1 MRVLVT
7 GGYGLIG
14 SACLA
19 RLHGAGHDVAA
30 SGRSIG
36 TARRRFAYAQWI
48 EADFSRLRD
57 AEAWQA
63 LLNNIDAVVNCVGVL
78 QNGLR
83 DDVQRVQLAGTVALF
98 DGCVRTGVKRVVH
111 ISAMGADAAGPSSF
125 SRTKAAAEAHLRTLA
140 LDWVILRPALV
151 LGPAVYGGTA
161 MLRGIAAWPLVVP
174 VIQADARVQVVS
186 LDDVAETVARLLL
199 PAAPGKVSWDVA
211 HRQVHT
217 LSDIV
222 TAIRGWLGFTPRRVL
237 RLPDAVAKAVGFS
250 ADALGWLGWRSPARS
265 TSLAQLTTG
274 VVGDPEPWVAA
285 TGIQPKSLDQIL
297 AARPANVQ
305 DRWFARLYLLKPF
318 AIFILAVA
326 SFTTS
331 ALQFVSAWKNAAAM
345 PSGVPFT
352 AWAVYMLP
360 ALIGGGLALL
370 VGFGLIVRST
380 ARLALIMLLVLTLLH
395 AADDVMSAWHFEFF
409 PFGVLAY
416 EVPIV
421 LAMLLTLAILDER

>member
-1 MRVLVT
+1 
-7 GGYGLIG
+7 
-14 SACLA
+14 
-19 RLHGAGHDVAA
+19 
-30 SGRSIG
+30 
-36 TARRRFAYAQWI
+36 
-48 EADFSRLRD
+48 
-57 AEAWQA
+57 
-63 LLNNIDAVVNCVGVL
+63 
-78 QNGLR
+78 
-83 DDVQRVQLAGTVALF
+83 
-98 DGCVRTGVKRVVH
+98 
-111 ISAMGADAAGPSSF
+111 
-125 SRTKAAAEAHLRTLA
+125 
-140 LDWVILRPALV
+140 
-151 LGPAVYGGTA
+151 
-161 MLRGIAAWPLVVP
+161 
-174 VIQADARVQVVS
+174 
-186 LDDVAETVARLLL
+186 
-199 PAAPGKVSWDVA
+199 
-211 HRQVHT
+211 
-217 LSDIV
+217 
-222 TAIRGWLGFTPRRVL
+222 
-237 RLPDAVAKAVGFS
+237 
-250 ADALGWLGWRSPARS
+250 
-265 TSLAQLTTG
+265 

-380 ARLALIMLLVLTLLH
+380 ARLALITLLILTLLH